1 METLNIKKNRP
12 KCKFFKLTEYP
23 MNKNIFF
30 HRIEGIIFGSLSWT
44 TAFCSFTIAVA
55 LYIKVDPSYSI
66 FTHYLSDLGAGKNY
80 SNLSLFI
87 GLALTTNYQILFYY
101 SIGLTLK
108 QKKSNWKLIKIAM
121 GTAIIG
127 SMSLFTVI
135 PFISD
140 PGNPKFNI
148 MHGILGGIHFGL
160 MAIAFLF
167 YGISELLNPFIS
179 NKFTIISFS
188 SALFYGLNLIFSNI
202 YIFYWL
208 AIVGIFLWVF
218 VHIIFLIRSK
228 E

>member
-1 METLNIKKNRP
+1 MNKKNN
-12 KCKFFKLTEYP
+12 F
-23 MNKNIFF
+23 I
-30 HRIEGIIFGSLSWT
+30 HRIEGIIFGSIAWI

-55 LYIKVDPSYSI
+55 LYITVDPSYSI

-80 SNLSLFI
+80 ANVSLFI

-108 QKKSNWKLIKIAM
+108 QKKSNWTSIKIAM
-121 GTAIIG
+121 GAAIIA
-127 SMSLFTVI
+127 SMSLFTII
-135 PFISD
+135 PFTSD

-148 MHGILGGIHFGL
+148 MHAILGCIHFGL

-188 SALFYGLNLIFSNI
+188 SALFYGLNLIFSSI

-208 AIVGIFLWVF
+208 AIAGIFLWVF
-218 VHIIFLIRSK
+218 THIIFLIRSK